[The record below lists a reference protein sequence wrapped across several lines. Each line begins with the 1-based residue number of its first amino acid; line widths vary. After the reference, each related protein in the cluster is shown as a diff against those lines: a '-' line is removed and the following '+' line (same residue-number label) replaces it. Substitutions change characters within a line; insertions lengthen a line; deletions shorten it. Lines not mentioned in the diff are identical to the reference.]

1 MIDAGKILTSPVVDG
16 VKHVGSAVM
25 KKLKRKKKVVQEDGE
40 TVEIEVEVD
49 DEGIF
54 CFLLLDKLTNNV

>member
-54 CFLLLDKLTNNV
+54 